1 MHLRIVSCI
10 IVGRYSALT
19 RKSIFADR
27 LECCIQIPYNML
39 HTVCLVCIVQMLFI
53 LFYVYVLDHGEKYE
67 LGFESKKSAV
77 CSIMDIHVLDIIR
90 PKVKWDTLYNVSAY
104 AT

>member
-1 MHLRIVSCI
+1 
-10 IVGRYSALT
+10 
-19 RKSIFADR
+19 
-27 LECCIQIPYNML
+27 
-39 HTVCLVCIVQMLFI
+39 MLFI

-77 CSIMDIHVLDIIR
+77 YSIMDIHVLDIIR
-90 PKVKWDTLYNVSAY
+90 PKIKWDTLYNVSAY